1 MGQTV
6 CCSRGL
12 DCDMLVRD
20 RITGFLLLLLAVGS
34 WVAVAWLLLNRSP
47 VGQPLVQLAGAV
59 AIGAAIGISVWP
71 LLWLLGYARQ
81 RTIAYR
87 GDWSRAGRRALI
99 VGLTVSVLIMLRG
112 QAMLS
117 VPLAAFVI
125 VLAILVEAVFSL
137 RR

>member
-1 MGQTV
+1 
-6 CCSRGL
+6 
-12 DCDMLVRD
+12 MLVRD

-59 AIGAAIGISVWP
+59 AIGTAIGISVWP